1 MKVGFE
7 LARIYG
13 LSVIVGLIS
22 VVIALL
28 GEDTISLIQ
37 YDRNAIA
44 NFQWWR
50 LFSGHFAHL
59 GTSHLLLNLAGLA
72 LITALFARTMS
83 LTLWSASFLVSA
95 FFISIGLYL
104 LNPHMIWYVGLSGI
118 LHGLFVTGAFVNW
131 RNGLRLE
138 GFLLLALA
146 GKLAWEQY
154 AGPLPGS
161 EDAAGGPVAVDAH
174 LYGAVGGLAVALGWL
189 AIKMRNQKQ

>member
-13 LSVIVGLIS
+13 PSIIVGLIS
-22 VVIALL
+22 IVIAML
-28 GEDTISLIQ
+28 GDDTISLMQ

-44 NFQWWR
+44 NFEWWR
-50 LFSGHFAHL
+50 LISGHFAHL

-72 LITALFARTMS
+72 LITLLFARSMS

-95 FFISIGLYL
+95 LLISIGLYVF
-104 LNPHMIWYVGLSGI
+104 NPHMIWYVGLSGI

-131 RNGLRLE
+131 RSGLRLE

-174 LYGAVGGLAVALGWL
+174 LYGAIGGLVVALSWL
-189 AIKMRNQKQ
+189 AITARHRKH